1 MKKKSPSY
9 LPNMALKLAIDS
21 YKSRTSILSELEK
34 YSPVK
39 EILEILGGCKEVS
52 KSIEYRSEMD
62 ELEHAGLIECYN
74 NHCTVTP
81 KGKDLYERFQNEKNT
96 IERTLGD
103 YYKINIKNVDMGG
116 ITSRAL
122 DNLLKFVE
130 TYGFPKPTRNM
141 DPLAEMLFINNP
153 TKSFTPVILGTQY
166 TLLLEILYD
175 YTLSCEINEKCK
187 NHYPSGKTI
196 IRILEDYGL
205 YKQKVLVIPLI
216 NSGLV
221 EKLPYGNNKYKLT
234 QLGTNVAKHST
245 LQAYITFKI

>member
-1 MKKKSPSY
+1 MKKKLPSY

-21 YKSRTSILSELEK
+21 YKSRTSILSKLEE

-39 EILEILGGCKEVS
+39 EILEILGGCKKLS

-62 ELEHAGLIECYN
+62 ELERAGLIECYN
-74 NHCTVTP
+74 NHCTATP
-81 KGKDLYERFQNEKNT
+81 KGKDLYERFQNEKNI
-96 IERTLGD
+96 IEDILRD
-103 YYKINIKNVDMGG
+103 YYRIGIKNVDMKY

-122 DNLLKFVE
+122 DSLLEFVK
-130 TYGFPKPTRNM
+130 TYGFPKPTRNT
-141 DPLAEMLFINNP
+141 DPLAEILFINNP

-166 TLLLEILYD
+166 ALPLLILYD

-196 IRILEDYGL
+196 TRLLEDYEL
-205 YKQKVLVIPLI
+205 YKQKVSIIPLI
-216 NSGLV
+216 NSGLI
-221 EKLPYGNNKYKLT
+221 EKVPYGNNKYKLT
-234 QLGTNVAKHST
+234 QLGTNVAKRSA

>member
-1 MKKKSPSY
+1 MKKRSPSY

-21 YKSRTSILSELEK
+21 YKSRTSILSKLEE

-62 ELEHAGLIECYN
+62 ELERAGLIECYN

-96 IERTLGD
+96 IERTLED
-103 YYKINIKNVDMGG
+103 YYKIGIKKVDMEG
-116 ITSRAL
+116 ITRRTL
-122 DNLLKFVE
+122 DNLLKFIG
-130 TYGFPKPTRNM
+130 TYGFPKPKGNT
-141 DPLAEMLFINNP
+141 DPLAEILFINNP
-153 TKSFTPVILGTQY
+153 KSFTPVILGTQY
-166 TLLLEILYD
+166 ALSLLILYD

-187 NHYPSGKTI
+187 NYYPSGKTI
-196 IRILEDYGL
+196 TRILEDYEL
-205 YKQKVLVIPLI
+205 YKQKVSIIPLI

-234 QLGTNVAKHST
+234 QLGINVAKHLA